1 MENDKLKVDEK
12 TARII
17 EEMDKSLRNMEQAMG
32 PDHMVVA
39 KILDSYAKLLRQN
52 NIRHLD
58 AVNMEARAKHIRA
71 KHNQQEE
78 KAQMEGLSN
87 TAPKQKRGMSVAQA
101 RVVVWCIAGVVFCA
115 IGYGAFE
122 VIKGSSKNIKNV
134 THKFRTDKGEQD
146 DGNFVVDGEGKT
158 VEDEGP
164 REPVTD
170 ESANTPVTPRNAGQE
185 VQTTPPTTTTTT
197 TTTTTVTNSGDS
209 ESGGMTVLEFAK
221 KSLEVKNFAK
231 EKVSEA
237 MELEKNKDFPAAAQT
252 YFSVISMAQQVSAQV
267 GRPIYSESIAKAFEG
282 YGRMAELDNHP
293 EIAQQ
298 SEKAAADV
306 RAHLGASED

>member
-1 MENDKLKVDEK
+1 MDNDKVKIDEK

-32 PDHMVVA
+32 PDHPVVA

-78 KAQMEGLSN
+78 KAQMDGLTSA
-87 TAPKQKRGMSVAQA
+87 APRKKGMSMAQA
-101 RVVVWCIAGVVFCA
+101 RILVWCVAAVVFGA
-115 IGYGAFE
+115 IGLGAFE

-134 THKFRTDKGEQD
+134 SKKFKTAKDGD
-146 DGNFVVDGEGKT
+146 DSSFVVDADSNT
-158 VEDEGP
+158 VPVPQGDAGGSSNVASNPPLAQDRPSSGP
-164 REPVTD
+164 SMM
-170 ESANTPVTPRNAGQE
+170 ESQ
-185 VQTTPPTTTTTT
+185 
-197 TTTTTVTNSGDS
+197 TVTRTAPQQT
-209 ESGGMTVLEFAK
+209 ESITVLEFAK
-221 KSLEVKNFAK
+221 KSLEVKSFAK

-237 MELEKNKDFPAAAQT
+237 MELERNKEFAAAAQA
-252 YFSVISMAQQVSAQV
+252 YFSVISMAQQVSSQV

-293 EIAQQ
+293 DIAQQ

-306 RAHLGASED
+306 RSHLDSSDE